1 MSICAELQTM
11 LRAARLY
18 YEDGLTQQQVADELG
33 VSRPKVSRLLTRARA
48 EGIVRI
54 TIVDPFAT
62 FGEVEQHLVET
73 FGLREAVVIA
83 GEGLS
88 EEALRR
94 RLGLAAASYLR
105 RTLRDG
111 LRVGVGWG
119 RTLRATVEA
128 LNNERQ
134 VAIHAVPL
142 IGGIGQVSPSFQVN
156 DLARRMAEAFGGTW
170 QALYAPAFVGDTQAR
185 DALLNHPDV
194 KLVMEG
200 WETLDVALVGIG
212 HFAFQ
217 RQSSMFFAEYMAQTL
232 LQELEERGAMGD
244 LCGRFFDI
252 YGRQCILEAGVI
264 GISLDQLKA
273 LDHVIGVAGGKEKM
287 TAILGAL
294 RGGYLNVLITDTVT
308 AQAVL
313 EHHENET

>member
-1 MSICAELQTM
+1 
-11 LRAARLY
+11 
-18 YEDGLTQQQVADELG
+18 
-33 VSRPKVSRLLTRARA
+33 
-48 EGIVRI
+48 
-54 TIVDPFAT
+54 
-62 FGEVEQHLVET
+62 
-73 FGLREAVVIA
+73 
-83 GEGLS
+83 
-88 EEALRR
+88 
-94 RLGLAAASYLR
+94 
-105 RTLRDG
+105 
-111 LRVGVGWG
+111 
-119 RTLRATVEA
+119 